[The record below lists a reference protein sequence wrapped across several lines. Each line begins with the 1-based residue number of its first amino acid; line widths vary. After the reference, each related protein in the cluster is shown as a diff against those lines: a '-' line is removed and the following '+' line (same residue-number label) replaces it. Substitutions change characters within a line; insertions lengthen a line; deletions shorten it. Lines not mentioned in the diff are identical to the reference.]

1 MRSKHKA
8 TTLASCAD
16 SDLFILEK
24 DQPQDLSVEGM
35 TADVL
40 CERVNW
46 IQLAYDKRMGLD
58 YGGTLKSL

>member
-46 IQLAYDKRMGLD
+46 IHVA
-58 YGGTLKSL
+58 TISF